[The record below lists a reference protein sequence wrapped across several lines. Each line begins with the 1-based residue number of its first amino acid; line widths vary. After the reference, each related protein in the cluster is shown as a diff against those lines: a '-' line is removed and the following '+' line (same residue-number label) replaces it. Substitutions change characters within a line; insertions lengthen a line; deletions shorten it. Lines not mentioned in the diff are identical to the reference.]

1 LIGLRFKYII
11 SDMNN
16 ERNKIGSEILS
27 LENEIEILEEI
38 GVDVTDR
45 KKKLEE
51 LKKKLKYL
59 RG

>member
-1 LIGLRFKYII
+1 
-11 SDMNN
+11 MNN